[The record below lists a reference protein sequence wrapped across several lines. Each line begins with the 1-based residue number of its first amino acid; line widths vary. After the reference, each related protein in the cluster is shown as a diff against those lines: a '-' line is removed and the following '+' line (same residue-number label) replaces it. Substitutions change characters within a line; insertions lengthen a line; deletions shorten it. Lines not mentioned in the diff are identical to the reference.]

1 MMMLQSSIEEA
12 STVALSSFFT
22 TAKSQ
27 AAIITKLMLLQPLI
41 LAFMKEQKKSFRLVS
56 SPVQL
61 AASADNQLPSHYSS
75 SLLEP
80 RGNKS
85 NFGQ

>member
-12 STVALSSFFT
+12 STGALSSFFT

-56 SPVQL
+56 SLVGL
-61 AASADNQLPSHYSS
+61 AGADNQLPSHYSS

>member
-1 MMMLQSSIEEA
+1 MMLQSSIEEQ
-12 STVALSSFFT
+12 SCPLIILHLHCKISPT
-22 TAKSQ
+22 
-27 AAIITKLMLLQPLI
+27 IITKLMLLQPLI
-41 LAFMKEQKKSFRLVS
+41 LAFMKEQKKKSFRLVS